1 MKFRLDPKNLGQILS
16 QLRQKSGLSQAK
28 ISKLCQV
35 NSPQYISNIE
45 RGQCLPSLKI
55 LKTML
60 SEYKVS
66 HQDKVQLIDL
76 FIQSA
81 QTELKDI
88 FKLDINLSQEIEKQ
102 EACSPTSISESNH
115 IAPLNSTAHMQVAGS
130 YKF

>member
-28 ISKLCQV
+28 ISKLCDV

-60 SEYKVS
+60 SEYNVS
-66 HQDKVQLIDL
+66 HEDKIKLVDL
-76 FIQSA
+76 FIESA
-81 QTELKDI
+81 QTELRDI
-88 FKLDINLSQEIEKQ
+88 FKLDVNLGHKMKAVHHEQDNV
-102 EACSPTSISESNH
+102 TTISAANY
-115 IAPLNSTAHMQVAGS
+115 ATAVGN
-130 YKF
+130 YTF

>member
-1 MKFRLDPKNLGQILS
+1 MKFRLDPKNLGVILS

-28 ISKLCQV
+28 ISKLCDV

-66 HQDKVQLIDL
+66 DEDRVQLVDL

-81 QTELKDI
+81 QTELNDI
-88 FKLDINLSQEIEKQ
+88 FKLDVNLDRKIATSVSNEV
-102 EACSPTSISESNH
+102 TSINSGRNITE
-115 IAPLNSTAHMQVAGS
+115 LNSMPAMQAAGN